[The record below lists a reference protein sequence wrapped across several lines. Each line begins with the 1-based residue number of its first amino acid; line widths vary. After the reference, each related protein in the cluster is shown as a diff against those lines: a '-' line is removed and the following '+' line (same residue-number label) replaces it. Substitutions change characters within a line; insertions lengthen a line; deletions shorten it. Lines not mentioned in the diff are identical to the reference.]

1 MPARFVIFKDSRR
14 QYRFRLVAPNNKII
28 AVSESYN
35 SKAGCINGIKSVR
48 RNAPRAE
55 VVDLTE

>member
-1 MPARFVIFKDSRR
+1 MPTRFLIFKDSRR
-14 QYRFRLVAPNNKII
+14 QYHFRLVAPNNKIS
-28 AVSESYN
+28 AVSGSYT

-55 VVDLTE
+55 IVDLTE

>member
-28 AVSESYN
+28 AVSESYT
-35 SKAGCINGIKSVR
+35 SKAGCINGIRSVR

-55 VVDLTE
+55 IVDLTE